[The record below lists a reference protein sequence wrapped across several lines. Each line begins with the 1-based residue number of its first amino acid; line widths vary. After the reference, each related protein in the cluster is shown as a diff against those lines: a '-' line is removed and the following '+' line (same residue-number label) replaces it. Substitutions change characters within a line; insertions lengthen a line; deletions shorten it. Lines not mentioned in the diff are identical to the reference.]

1 MRLIIELPLRE
12 TELAIPPDIAILIIL
27 VEQLCLLPGD
37 VANERLNRYPL
48 EYYYRQLRHIELTGL
63 CDFTRFTKLFTSC
76 MYVEN
81 VIQLRQNL
89 FEVIL
94 T

>member
-1 MRLIIELPLRE
+1 MRVLLELPLRE
-12 TELAIPPDIAILIIL
+12 TELTIPADIVILIIL

-37 VANERLNRYPL
+37 IANERLNRYPL
-48 EYYYRQLRHIELTGL
+48 EDYYRQLKRIEHTGL
-63 CDFTRFTKLFTSC
+63 CDYSRFAKLFTSC

-81 VIQLRQNL
+81 VVQLRQNL

>member
-1 MRLIIELPLRE
+1 MRVLIELPLRE

-48 EYYYRQLRHIELTGL
+48 EYYYRLLRQIELTGL
-63 CDFTRFTKLFTSC
+63 CDYSRFTKLFTSC

-81 VIQLRQNL
+81 VVQLRQNL
-89 FEVIL
+89 FEVTL

>member
-1 MRLIIELPLRE
+1 MRVLIELPLRE

-37 VANERLNRYPL
+37 VANERLNRYPM
-48 EYYYRQLRHIELTGL
+48 EYYCRQLRQIELTGL
-63 CDFTRFTKLFTSC
+63 CDYSRFTKLFTSC

-81 VIQLRQNL
+81 VVQLRQNL
-89 FEVIL
+89 FEVTL